1 MIIITDY
8 TYEMSTVIIIIVLIS
23 TFIHA
28 LWNFSIKKSEYPF
41 EFLQLL
47 AVGSGLIAFPFGL
60 YLFVNEKFSFYGIL
74 LAIISGLIHVFY
86 FYALGKAYEKGEL
99 SIVYPIARGTA
110 VALVPIIGILI
121 IGENIGLISIFGIII
136 VFIGIIILGGKS
148 LFIVTN
154 KKNDT
159 ILAIFVGLTI
169 TCYTIIDK
177 LAVSFINPLFVFSIS
192 SFIGGFIPIMIIDR
206 RINHFK
212 HLIKLNY
219 KFIFFISM
227 CSTLAYPMIL
237 YAYKLSSV
245 SLVAPLREIA
255 TVHAS
260 ILGIIILK
268 ESVSK
273 NKIIGIISII
283 LGAIFIVL

>member
-1 MIIITDY
+1 
-8 TYEMSTVIIIIVLIS
+8 MSATIIIIVIIS

-60 YLFVNEKFSFYGIL
+60 YFFLSEKFSFYGIL
-74 LAIISGLIHVFY
+74 LAISSGLIHVFY

-99 SIVYPIARGTA
+99 STVYPIARGTA
-110 VALVPIIGILI
+110 VALVPIIGILV
-121 IGENIGLISIFGIII
+121 IGEDIGFTSIFGILI
-136 VFIGIIILGGKS
+136 VFIGIIILAGKS
-148 LFIVTN
+148 MFVLTYQ
-154 KKNDT
+154 KNDT
-159 ILAIFVGLTI
+159 FLAFFVGLTI
-169 TCYTIIDK
+169 TFYTIIDK
-177 LAVSFINPLFVFSIS
+177 LAVSLINPIFVFSIS
-192 SFIGGFIPIMIIDR
+192 SFIGGCIPIIIIDR

-212 HLIKLNY
+212 HLIKLHY
-219 KFIFFISM
+219 KFIFSISLM
-227 CSTLAYPMIL
+227 SSLAYPMIL

-268 ESVSK
+268 ESISK
-273 NKIIGIISII
+273 NKIIGII
-283 LGAIFIVL
+283 FIVLGAFFIAF

>member
-1 MIIITDY
+1 M
-8 TYEMSTVIIIIVLIS
+8 
-23 TFIHA
+23 
-28 LWNFSIKKSEYPF
+28 
-41 EFLQLL
+41 
-47 AVGSGLIAFPFGL
+47 
-60 YLFVNEKFSFYGIL
+60 
-74 LAIISGLIHVFY
+74 FY

-99 SIVYPIARGTA
+99 STVYPIARGTA
-110 VALVPIIGILI
+110 VALVPIIGILV
-121 IGENIGLISIFGIII
+121 IGEDIGFTSIFGILI
-136 VFIGIIILGGKS
+136 VFIGIIILAGKS
-148 LFIVTN
+148 LFVLTYQ
-154 KKNDT
+154 KNDT
-159 ILAIFVGLTI
+159 FLAFFVGLTI
-169 TCYTIIDK
+169 TFYTIIDK
-177 LAVSFINPLFVFSIS
+177 LAVSLINPIFVFSIS
-192 SFIGGFIPIMIIDR
+192 SLIGGCIPIIIIDR

-268 ESVSK
+268 ESISK
-273 NKIIGIISII
+273 NKIIGII
-283 LGAIFIVL
+283 FIVLGAFFLAF

>member
-1 MIIITDY
+1 
-8 TYEMSTVIIIIVLIS
+8 MSTVIIVIVLIS

-28 LWNFSIKKSEYPF
+28 LWNFSIKKSKYPF

-47 AVGSGLIAFPFGL
+47 AVGSGLIAFPVGIYF
-60 YLFVNEKFSFYGIL
+60 FINEKFSFYGTL

-110 VALVPIIGILI
+110 VALVPIIGILV
-121 IGENIGLISIFGIII
+121 IGEKVGFTAIFGIII
-136 VFIGIIILGGKS
+136 VFIGIIVLAGKS
-148 LFIVTN
+148 LFVITN
-154 KKNDT
+154 KKNEA

-177 LAVSFINPLFVFSIS
+177 LAVSLVNPIFVFSIS

-212 HLIKLNY
+212 HLIRLHY

-268 ESVSK
+268 EIVSK
-273 NKIIGIISII
+273 NKIIGIIFII
-283 LGAIFIVL
+283 SGAFFIAL